1 MRAFLLNG
9 DNMARPL
16 SGAETIEAVRARQSK
31 TLLAFSTGKDA
42 VAAMLAIREH
52 FEEVIPYYLYLVPG
66 LEFVEESIAYYEKFF
81 GVNIIQ
87 LPHPSLHRWLNNYI
101 FQPPE
106 RCAVIEQAQLL
117 NFDYPDIQRILVE
130 QLSLQKNILVAD
142 GVRAADSPMRR
153 IAIGTHGTISY
164 KQFRYHPIWDWK
176 TADLVECFRRH
187 NVKLTEDY
195 KMFGRSFDG
204 LDLRFLLPLKKHRP
218 RDYQKI
224 LEWFPLADLEVFRW
238 ERANA
243 A

>member
-1 MRAFLLNG
+1 MSN
-9 DNMARPL
+9 PL
-16 SGAETIEAVRARQSK
+16 TGLQTIDKVSTLQNR

-42 VAAMLAIREH
+42 VAAWLAIREH

-66 LEFVEESIAYYEKFF
+66 LEFVEESIDYYEKFF
-81 GVNIIQ
+81 GQKIIQ

-106 RCAVIEQAQLL
+106 RCAVIEQAGLPS
-117 NFDYPDIQRILVE
+117 FDYTDVQKILVK
-130 QLSLQKNILVAD
+130 QRGLQKNLLVAD

-153 IAIGTHGTISY
+153 IAISSHGTISY
-164 KQFRYHPIWDWK
+164 NQLRYHPIWDWK
-176 TADLVECFRRH
+176 SADLVACFRRH
-187 NVKLTEDY
+187 NVNLSIDY
-195 KMFGRSFDG
+195 KLFGRSFDG

-224 LEWFPLADLEVFRW
+224 LEWFPLADLEIFRW
-238 ERANA
+238 EKANA